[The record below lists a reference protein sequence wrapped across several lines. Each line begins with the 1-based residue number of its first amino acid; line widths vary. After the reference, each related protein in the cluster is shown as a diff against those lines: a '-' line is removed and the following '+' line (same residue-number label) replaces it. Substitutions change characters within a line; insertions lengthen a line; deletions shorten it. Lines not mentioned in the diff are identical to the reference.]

1 MTNDS
6 SAPLFFSV
14 VTPSYNQGQFIEQT
28 ILSVLDQNYPHFEHV
43 IFDGKSTDNT
53 VEVLKRYSHL
63 KWTSEKDSG
72 QSSALNKGFKIAR
85 GDVIAW
91 INSDDWYEPGAF
103 AAVAEFFQKNPDK
116 LIVMGDCRCIDSNGK
131 EIGIVVNE
139 ERGFEQLRK
148 YWKSKAIP
156 TQPAIFF
163 RKKLL
168 DEAGDLDESLH
179 YGMDFDLWL
188 RFAKKNRFYHLNR
201 IVANYRFH
209 DAAKGGDGDWKK
221 FLPDWRHVYT
231 KHCPGFCLEHAIAR
245 LRKKA

>member
-6 SAPLFFSV
+6 SAPLIFSV
-14 VTPSYNQGQFIEQT
+14 ITPSFNQGQFIEQT
-28 ILSVLDQNYPHFEHV
+28 IRSVLEQNYPHFEHIV
-43 IFDGKSTDNT
+43 FDGKSTDNT
-53 VEVLKRYSHL
+53 VEVLKRYPHL
-63 KWTSEKDSG
+63 KWTSEKDNG
-72 QSSALNKGFKIAR
+72 QSSALNKGFQIAR
-85 GDVIAW
+85 GDIIAW

-103 AAVAEFFQKNPDK
+103 AAVAEFFQKNPEK
-116 LIVMGDCRCIDSNGK
+116 QVVMGDCRCIDSKGK
-131 EIGIVVNE
+131 EIGVIVND

-148 YWKSKAIP
+148 YWKAKAIP

-168 DEAGDLDESLH
+168 DEVGGVDESLH

-188 RFAKKNRFYHLNR
+188 RFAAKSRFYHLSR

-221 FLPDWRHVYT
+221 FLPDWRKVYAR
-231 KHCPGFCLEHAIAR
+231 HCPGFCLEHSIAR
-245 LRKKA
+245 FRKKA